1 MAQVV
6 RTAFGIVRARI
17 FDVTVLTVGL
27 GIPVAILS
35 WVGTS
40 GTGQSSSAATAAAG
54 LANFVLGPLPGAA
67 LAAVFLGALTGSHV
81 TLLGAIKKAFVA
93 LPILIAVSLILLVV
107 LFLLFVPATLFVSP
121 LGTSAPAVGLYIAIV
136 ASSPLEL
143 FLPVVIQ
150 EKAGPIGALRRSWSI
165 SRVNLPLVLLSI
177 GSLSVAWAAIQL
189 GVTWLVPPAENAIKA
204 VILVISPVVG
214 ACFRSVVYVRLNPG
228 EPEDDKIEPEEPRE
242 LDERDRWSEL
252 DEPVR
257 PIKRARSIKRSRPI
271 GGGRPRNVAR

>member
-6 RTAFGIVRARI
+6 GTAFGIVRARI

-143 FLPVVIQ
+143 FLPVVLQ
-150 EKAGPIGALRRSWSI
+150 ERAGSI

-271 GGGRPRNVAR
+271 GGGRPRDAAR